1 MHEPLGVLLQVSSKE
16 DELASKD
23 QELSRALREAA
34 EINESYISDLTA
46 GQQQLET
53 DVASLTAQQSE
64 KDAHISEL
72 EQQLASR
79 QAQEAEMQQAQKR
92 LRGQVS
98 PMCARTVQAV
108 HSHYCNHHHQ
118 YCHVVSDSYCVACAV
133 WDHVNIATV
142 CCLQASAESKHVSTQ
157 CTSCFDCV
165 H

>member
-1 MHEPLGVLLQVSSKE
+1 MDQLLCALLQVSSKE

-53 DVASLTAQQSE
+53 DVADLTAQQSQ
-64 KDAHISEL
+64 KDAHISKL

-79 QAQEAEMQQAQKR
+79 QTQEAEMQQAQKR

-98 PMCARTVQAV
+98 PMCVLTVQAV
-108 HSHYCNHHHQ
+108 KRKEKQSIGCEAFQ
-118 YCHVVSDSYCVACAV
+118 TCREA
-133 WDHVNIATV
+133 
-142 CCLQASAESKHVSTQ
+142 
-157 CTSCFDCV
+157 
-165 H
+165 